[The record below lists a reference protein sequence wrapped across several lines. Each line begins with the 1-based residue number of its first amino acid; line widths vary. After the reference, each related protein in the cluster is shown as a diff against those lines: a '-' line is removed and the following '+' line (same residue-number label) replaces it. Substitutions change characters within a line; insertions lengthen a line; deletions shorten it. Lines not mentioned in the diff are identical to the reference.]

1 MFKGVNI
8 EFTMSCDR
16 KYFFA
21 DSFHLTDAQDDSIN
35 YVFLE
40 IPHKLSIVPCVDLQV
55 LTC

>member
-16 KYFFA
+16 KYIFA
-21 DSFHLTDAQDDSIN
+21 DSFQLTDSQDDSIN

-40 IPHKLSIVPCVDLQV
+40 IPHKLSLVPCVDLQV